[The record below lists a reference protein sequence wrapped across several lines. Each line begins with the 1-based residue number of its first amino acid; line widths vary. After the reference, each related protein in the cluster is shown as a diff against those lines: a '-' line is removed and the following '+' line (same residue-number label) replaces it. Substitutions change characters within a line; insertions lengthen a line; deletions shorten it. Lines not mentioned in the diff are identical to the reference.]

1 MLVRLPRAYTE
12 LHSELTAQTP
22 SEHPAVCLACG
33 LVLCGDGKGE
43 CTRHAAHCGGGCG
56 VYFLLQECTVLL
68 VHGPRACY
76 FASPYV
82 DAYGERHGQFRGR
95 PLHLDEQ
102 RIEVVRKL
110 WATHGVEQQVVQSR
124 SNSRQVIINSYY

>member
-1 MLVRLPRAYTE
+1 MPPADVGEVRRQRRY
-12 LHSELTAQTP
+12 
-22 SEHPAVCLACG
+22 
-33 LVLCGDGKGE
+33 
-43 CTRHAAHCGGGCG
+43 
-56 VYFLLQECTVLL
+56 LL

-95 PLHLDEQ
+95 PLYLDEQ
-102 RIEVVRKL
+102 RIEVVRRL

>member
-1 MLVRLPRAYTE
+1 M
-12 LHSELTAQTP
+12 
-22 SEHPAVCLACG
+22 VCLACG

-43 CTRHAAHCGGGCG
+43 CTRHAAHCGGGA
-56 VYFLLQECTVLL
+56 YFLLQECTVLL

-76 FASPYV
+76 SSPPRRR
-82 DAYGERHGQFRGR
+82 DGERHGQFRGR
-95 PLHLDEQ
+95 PLYLDEQ